1 MELITYIEKGY
12 SVEIRVLHRGS
23 YWDGWGFESHEE
35 IELEASWKISINS
48 KDLDLTIHNFYAR

>member
-23 YWDGWGFESHEE
+23 YWDGWGFESHNAT
-35 IELEASWKISINS
+35 LS
-48 KDLDLTIHNFYAR
+48 